1 MDFHIDRTVWPR
13 SDNSV
18 VASRY
23 HSSADKAAGDPEF
36 PQISR
41 PLPHPEQTTRRKRKR
56 DAGANG
62 RQPDVKEV
70 IPLEDIYM
78 FAPVPDRRRVLF
90 SQDGGM
96 GAVYLFMNISAGYKS
111 CELR

>member
-1 MDFHIDRTVWPR
+1 VWPR

-36 PQISR
+36 PQIS

-56 DAGANG
+56 DAVANG

-78 FAPVPDRRRVLF
+78 FVPVPFLQGCF
-90 SQDGGM
+90 FPIGGW
-96 GAVYLFMNISAGYKS
+96 GRLIYS
-111 CELR
+111 